1 MERRG
6 SVFVFLSADVSLRNV
21 YVGVPRAKR
30 GVRSL
35 PRRVGPDF
43 LDVRNWGALFS
54 VRVRKRT
61 AELKA
66 LCAWCRQWVL
76 LITFL

>member
-43 LDVRNWGALFS
+43 LDVRNWDALFS
-54 VRVRKRT
+54 VRVRKLSRI
-61 AELKA
+61 KA